1 MSSITLGDT
10 SSIAILDFGPF
21 TDGSNKQRVADAM
34 LASFKDTGFVYLVN
48 HDVPKDKIETMFK
61 WVSEQRTN
69 ILVTRG

>member
-34 LASFKDTGFVYLVN
+34 LASFKDTGSFTLSTTMC
-48 HDVPKDKIETMFK
+48 PK
-61 WVSEQRTN
+61 
-69 ILVTRG
+69 TRSKRCSNG